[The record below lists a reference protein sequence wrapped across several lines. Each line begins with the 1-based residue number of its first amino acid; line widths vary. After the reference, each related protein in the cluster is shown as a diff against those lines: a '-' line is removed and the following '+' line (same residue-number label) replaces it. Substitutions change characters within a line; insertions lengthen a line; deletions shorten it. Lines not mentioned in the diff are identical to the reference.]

1 MKYIKN
7 NWDKAVLVL
16 IMAITGF
23 LCFYAIGQEGYSNE
37 YYASAVKSMLS
48 SWHNF
53 FFASFDPAGYVTVDK
68 PALGLW
74 LQTISAFI
82 FGFHGWSIILPEALS
97 AVVSVAL
104 IFHIVKR
111 SFGKAAGIASAAI
124 LGLTPILI
132 AVSRTNNLDSSLV
145 MVLLFATWALIVA
158 AERGSF
164 KLLLLSMA
172 LVGVGFNIKMLEAFM
187 VLPAFYLVYLFASPL
202 KVGKRI
208 LQLTGATAVLLAVSL
223 SWAVVVDL
231 TPADSRPYIDSSKTN
246 SVLELALGYNGI
258 QRVTGNQSMGGQNG
272 SGKRPDVT
280 SSANIANDNSQN
292 SNGQQNN
299 QIQPNSGA
307 NTVQDNSQGSN
318 NQFPAPPNDGNGV
331 PRDGNM
337 PEGFNGGPGG
347 QAGAGN
353 GGSPGGT
360 QENGQKGILRI
371 FNQNL
376 AGQISWFLPMALFG
390 ILMLSFKAFKKD
402 KSSNRTVTRYLILF
416 TTLIVTMIGFFSVA
430 GFFHRYYLSML
441 APGIAALAGIGIV
454 EMWKAY
460 MDRGWKWVI
469 LPVSLLTTAGIQVLI
484 LSRYAEWDK
493 YLISVVSGVCVLT
506 VAALITIRLIKKDHW
521 GKTIKIAI
529 IAAFASLLIAPA
541 VWAYTPIVYGS
552 QVVMPVAG
560 PELQKGDGMSQNQG
574 GSTLMNRN
582 NENESSSQLV
592 EFLLS
597 KYNGEKYLVAV
608 SDAGSA
614 ESIILETGK
623 PVMAV
628 GGFSGNDN
636 ILTVAKLEQ
645 MVKNGEIRYFEIG
658 GRGMGQNSE
667 ITSWVT
673 EHGKAVTLDNS
684 SSSNATANNGN
695 DGSGQFG
702 DRMGSGTLYDLA
714 PEKG

>member
-1 MKYIKN
+1 S
-7 NWDKAVLVL
+7 VL
-16 IMAITGF
+16 
-23 LCFYAIGQEGYSNE
+23 
-37 YYASAVKSMLS
+37 
-48 SWHNF
+48 
-53 FFASFDPAGYVTVDK
+53 
-68 PALGLW
+68 
-74 LQTISAFI
+74 
-82 FGFHGWSIILPEALS
+82 
-97 AVVSVAL
+97 L

-145 MVLLFATWALIVA
+145 MVLLFATWVLIVA

-202 KVGKRI
+202 KIGKRI
-208 LQLTGATAVLLAVSL
+208 LQLAGATVILFAVSL

-258 QRVTGNQSMGGQNG
+258 QRVTGNQSMGGQFN
-272 SGKRPDVT
+272 SGNRPNAIG
-280 SSANIANDNSQN
+280 SANMANNNSQN
-292 SNGQQNN
+292 NNGQLNN
-299 QIQPNSGA
+299 QTQTNNGV
-307 NTVQDNSQGSN
+307 NTLQNNSQGN
-318 NQFPAPPNDGNGV
+318 NNRFEAPPNDGNGG
-331 PRDGNM
+331 PGDGNV

-347 QAGAGN
+347 PDGFGGPNGQGGQGGPGN

-390 ILMLSFKAFKKD
+390 ILMLSFRAFKKD
-402 KSSNRTVTRYLILF
+402 ESSNRTVTRHLILF
-416 TTLIVTMIGFFSVA
+416 TALIVPMIGFFSVA
-430 GFFHRYYLSML
+430 GFYHRYYLSML

-454 EMWKAY
+454 EMWKVY
-460 MDRGWKWVI
+460 MGRGLKWVI
-469 LPVSLLTTAGIQVLI
+469 LPVALLANAGIQVLI
-484 LSRYAEWDK
+484 LSKYAQWDK
-493 YLISVVSGVCVLT
+493 YLIYIVSGVCVLT
-506 VAALITIRLIKKDHW
+506 AAALVAIRLIKKYHW
-521 GKTIKIAI
+521 GKTIRITV

-541 VWAYTPIVYGS
+541 VWAYTPIIYGS
-552 QVVMPVAG
+552 QSGMPVAG
-560 PELQKGDGMSQNQG
+560 PELQKDDGMGQNHG
-574 GSTLMNRN
+574 RSNLANRD
-582 NENESSSQLV
+582 NENASSSQLV
-592 EFLLS
+592 KFLLS

-608 SDAGSA
+608 SDSGSA

-623 PVMAV
+623 PVMSV

-667 ITSWVT
+667 ITTWVT
-673 EHGKAVTLDNS
+673 ENGQAVTLDNS
-684 SSSNATANNGN
+684 SSSSTTADDSNHGFH
-695 DGSGQFG
+695 QFG